1 MSKVRK
7 SYAKT
12 EKLEIVSQSLEE
24 DQSVKD
30 VALRFGFHR
39 IRFTIGGVN
48 TQKIKKHPFLIKEIR
63 R

>member
-7 SYAKT
+7 NYIKT

-30 VALRFGFHR
+30 VALRFG
-39 IRFTIGGVN
+39 ISEN
-48 TQKIKKHPFLIKEIR
+48 TVYN
-63 R
+63 